1 MSETKRTLKINPQL
15 FMMNGKKGGKKPRT
29 LKVKPKPIPDEEN
42 SSKSKQVQ
50 KAMLNRVKNYQ
61 KQKEVEARK
70 DEIQLNK
77 PGVGELFEKNQYE
90 DVNFDREFDKSL
102 NFMRD
107 LSVKNKDKR
116 RKRSQTIKNK
126 PVALEINLEL
136 PSNLEKNATIA
147 PSGYSS
153 LKNGSRPTYRELNKT
168 QKNPNAYKP
177 SVKISLENNRY
188 DSSEPSIIPQV
199 KPQVDIV
206 IPPPA
211 PPPPP
216 PPPPQIEILTD
227 PADDELKINK
237 PIKSLGFAPV
247 VAAVDN
253 IEILDEPAAAVM
265 EIPKQEEPILDVVA
279 PPPPVKRI
287 PKINKVTRTSTYKL
301 GKHKHKRQVGILI
314 KNNQTQKNVK
324 REITGLK
331 QKSIQEIKNY
341 LRSKNLI
348 KAGSEAPNDVLRKL
362 YEDSLLSGEV
372 KNINSDNLVYNYLN
386 N

>member
-15 FMMNGKKGGKKPRT
+15 FMMNGKKSKKPRT
-29 LKVKPKPIPDEEN
+29 LKVKPKPVPDEEN

-90 DVNFDREFDKSL
+90 DVNFDREFDKSF
-102 NFMRD
+102 NFLRD
-107 LSVKNKDKR
+107 LSQKNKDKR

-126 PVALEINLEL
+126 PVELEIHLEL
-136 PSNLEKNATIA
+136 PSNLEKNA

-188 DSSEPSIIPQV
+188 NSSEPSIIPQV

-206 IPPPA
+206 A

-216 PPPPQIEILTD
+216 PPPPPAPQIEILTV

-237 PIKSLGFAPV
+237 PIKSLGFAPI
-247 VAAVDN
+247 VAADT
-253 IEILDEPAAAVM
+253 IEIFDEPAAAVM
-265 EIPKQEEPILDVVA
+265 EIPKQEEPIVD
-279 PPPPVKRI
+279 VKRI

-372 KNINSDNLVYNYLN
+372 KNINSDNLLYNYLN

>member
-1 MSETKRTLKINPQL
+1 MSDTKRTLKINPQL

-42 SSKSKQVQ
+42 SSKLKHVQ

-70 DEIQLNK
+70 DEVQSNN
-77 PGVGELFEKNQYE
+77 PQVGELFEKNQYE
-90 DVNFDREFDKSL
+90 DVNFDREFDKSF

-107 LSVKNKDKR
+107 LSLKNKDKR
-116 RKRSQTIKNK
+116 RRRNQTIKNK
-126 PVALEINLEL
+126 PVVLEINLEL
-136 PSNLEKNATIA
+136 PSNLEKNAMIA

-177 SVKISLENNRY
+177 SVKISLENNKY
-188 DSSEPSIIPQV
+188 DRTDENEPSIIPQV

-206 IPPPA
+206 IPPA
-211 PPPPP
+211 PP

-237 PIKSLGFAPV
+237 PIKSLGFAPI
-247 VAAVDN
+247 VAADT
-253 IEILDEPAAAVM
+253 IEILNTAEPAAAVM
-265 EIPKQEEPILDVVA
+265 EIPKQEEPIVDVVA
-279 PPPPVKRI
+279 PPPVKRI

-301 GKHKHKRQVGILI
+301 GKHKNRRQVGILI

-341 LRSKNLI
+341 LRCKNLI

-362 YEDSLLSGEV
+362 YEDCLLSGEV
-372 KNINSDNLVYNYLN
+372 NNINSNNLLYNYLN